1 VQIDINIRGLFMMCA
16 AWLPH
21 LKSKPKACIVNVSS
35 GLAFVPLTR
44 CPAYCATKARHPQ
57 GQRVSGSLLSHLTS
71 MLYASATAT

>member
-1 VQIDINIRGLFMMCA
+1 MMCA

-21 LKSKPKACIVNVSS
+21 LKSQPKACIVNVSS

-57 GQRVSGSLLSHLTS
+57 GSEFRG
-71 MLYASATAT
+71 AC